1 MQIRLHFL
9 FLSKKASPG
18 QGRSRPPRQP
28 YYTRSGKKRK
38 AHCYFAAALFGR
50 ALTRVS
56 PRRILIVEKQF
67 SRRLPCQINPP
78 KIFYAL
84 DTSAFSAQRLRL
96 PSPFR
101 RSISQK
107 TAIPLPAFSA
117 PCSLEL
123 TALSGHMGRD
133 FRRLQGACLVIG
145 GAIWVAFSIRP
156 AFIWLSAFFGLMMT
170 LAGLSLFF
178 FKSRAFTGYLGLVY
192 SVVCALMLM
201 MSGIGLYVARQTP
214 FSELSYL
221 LQSFLAFCAFCSCGI
236 VCFLESRRQ
245 RS

>member
-1 MQIRLHFL
+1 MPNKSTKNILCFGYL
-9 FLSKKASPG
+9 CIF
-18 QGRSRPPRQP
+18 
-28 YYTRSGKKRK
+28 
-38 AHCYFAAALFGR
+38 CAAASLALSIPTLHIPENRYSFACVFCAVLFGG
-50 ALTRVS
+50 
-56 PRRILIVEKQF
+56 
-67 SRRLPCQINPP
+67 
-78 KIFYAL
+78 
-84 DTSAFSAQRLRL
+84 
-96 PSPFR
+96 
-101 RSISQK
+101 
-107 TAIPLPAFSA
+107 
-117 PCSLEL
+117 L

-156 AFIWLSAFFGLMMT
+156 SFIWLSAIFGLMMT
-170 LAGLSLFF
+170 LAGLSLFL

-201 MSGIGLYVARQTP
+201 MSGIGLYVARKTP